1 MAADLTYLA
10 KAQAFIDKAPK
21 TNIKGKMYATVV
33 TRMEAFRSVFGT
45 DWGVQTEML
54 PMYDDNI
61 VGVRAVI
68 TDAMG
73 IVRASGMAQED
84 RRMNKI
90 NETSS
95 LEVAETSAIGRALA
109 CLGLLGGE
117 YASAY
122 EVETAIGQQ
131 EQEQEPVKTPA
142 RRVATKRPAELQQIR
157 EDIVAEFPP
166 EVNQYT
172 FLVPPDTDNAG
183 VDIIFSEIDRI
194 QDPDELTAYWNAI
207 EHMMAWSEPGIVA
220 EIKGSFKTRNTQM
233 RG

>member
-1 MAADLTYLA
+1 MADTTYLA

-33 TRMEAFRSVFGT
+33 TRMEAFRAVFGT
-45 DWGVQTEML
+45 DWGISTEML
-54 PMYDDNI
+54 PMYDENI

-73 IVRASGMAQED
+73 VVRASGMAQED

-122 EVETAIGQQ
+122 EVENAIGQQ
-131 EQEQEPVKTPA
+131 EQEPAKTPA
-142 RRVATKRPAELQQIR
+142 KRTTNKRPAELQEIR
-157 EDIVAEFPP
+157 QEIVENFPP

-172 FLVPPDTDNAG
+172 FLVPPDMDNEG
-183 VDIIFSEIDRI
+183 VDIIFSEIERI

-207 EHMMAWSEPGIVA
+207 EHMVTWADPAAVA
-220 EIKGSFKTRNTQM
+220 DIKGSFKARNGQM
-233 RG
+233 KG